1 MRCRSLAR
9 TILFRRFRFR
19 TVQVTLTSFG
29 LRTDFRFG
37 LALHELHQELHVP
50 QTPTKSKTNHN
61 GRLTLAPR
69 CSSIRTICN
78 RLSPTGERIVRTMP
92 KLNTKTL
99 GGLTRCRIRHCA
111 IQGPPRAAATSRIGC
126 AAAAAGS
133 AVAAVACALH
143 VHVHAPPLADAAAV
157 AAAAAGAAA
166 AGVAGLGV
174 GVAADTAVASVEGS
188 VRTTST

>member
-1 MRCRSLAR
+1 
-9 TILFRRFRFR
+9 
-19 TVQVTLTSFG
+19 
-29 LRTDFRFG
+29 
-37 LALHELHQELHVP
+37 
-50 QTPTKSKTNHN
+50 
-61 GRLTLAPR
+61 
-69 CSSIRTICN
+69 
-78 RLSPTGERIVRTMP
+78 MP

-133 AVAAVACALH
+133 AVAAVALH

-157 AAAAAGAAA
+157 EAAAAGAAA

-174 GVAADTAVASVEGS
+174 GVAADTPVASVEGS